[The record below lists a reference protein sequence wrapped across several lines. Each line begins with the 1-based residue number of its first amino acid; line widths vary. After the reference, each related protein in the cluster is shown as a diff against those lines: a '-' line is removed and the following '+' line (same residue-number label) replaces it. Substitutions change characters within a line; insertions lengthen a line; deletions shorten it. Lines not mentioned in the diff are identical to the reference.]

1 MRCLTLWPEWAWA
14 ICYLGKPWENRPR
27 PASWY
32 GIQPG
37 VPFAIHG
44 GAHLGGRSGLPA
56 TLEGLEAVKRMAIR
70 AGVTA
75 IRSDLHGPNP
85 SLGIPGEGGYHL
97 LSARRYPAQSVVAVV
112 TLDRCEWN
120 GGEQRVELRDALAR
134 DASEGWRVPGQY
146 GFHLVDVRVLPT
158 PISCTVAEYPG
169 NRQGLWTLPHEVEA
183 KVRASLPRAA

>member
-1 MRCLTLWPEWAWA
+1 MRCLTLWPEWAWS

-44 GAHLGGRSGLPA
+44 GAYLGGRKGLPA
-56 TLEGLEAVKRMAIR
+56 TLEGLEGVKAMAER
-70 AGVTA
+70 AGVVGLRA
-75 IRSDLHGPNP
+75 ELYGSNP
-85 SLGIPGEGGYHL
+85 SLEIAQGPNYRI

-120 GGEQRVELRDALAR
+120 GGERRVELRDALAR
-134 DASEGWRVPGQY
+134 GSSEGWRVPGQY
-146 GFHLVDVRVLPT
+146 GFHLVDVKVLPE
-158 PISCTVAEYPG
+158 PIPCTVAEYPG
-169 NRQGLWTLPHEVEA
+169 NRQGLWTLPSEVEA
-183 KVRASLPRAA
+183 KVRVALAAA